1 MTRRFEITGEARRK
15 LLCVAIR
22 ARCYRRRATLFFVWC
37 GSVNYKTN
45 AVTGNLSDVY
55 KPQTVFGSKMNLKKL
70 NAIF

>member
-45 AVTGNLSDVY
+45 AVTGNCQMYINHRLYLVV
-55 KPQTVFGSKMNLKKL
+55 K
-70 NAIF
+70 